1 MSDTIKI
8 AYVEDHKALRE
19 VLVGYLNGLGYQ
31 AHGFSCAEELDEH
44 FLRQSADLLILDIN
58 LPGESGISIAQ
69 RYRAAYPDIN
79 IIMLTVRG
87 SPTERVNGYDSGADL
102 YIAKPVA
109 SEEMGAAVGS
119 IERRIRHRKSAS
131 TRPILDT
138 QRLVLAWSGTE
149 VSLTGVEAALLKA
162 LIEAIDNKLDYWRMI
177 ELLGMEVTDKSK
189 GTLGV
194 YVHRLNRKLASVGL
208 KDPVIRAV
216 WKEGYQLTHK
226 IYIA

>member
-1 MSDTIKI
+1 MSDPIRI

-19 VLVGYLNGLGYQ
+19 VLVDYLTSLGYQ
-31 AHGFSCAEELDEH
+31 TQGFSCAEELDEH
-44 FLRQSADLLILDIN
+44 FRRQSADLLILDIN

-87 SPTERVNGYDSGADL
+87 SPTERVAGYDSGADV
-102 YIAKPVA
+102 YIGKPVA
-109 SEEMGAAVGS
+109 SEELGAAVGS
-119 IERRIRHRKSAS
+119 IERRIRHRQSAS

-138 QRLVLAWSGTE
+138 QRLVLGWSGTE
-149 VSLTGVEAALLKA
+149 VNLSGIEAALLKA
-162 LIEAIDNKLDYWRMI
+162 LIEASDNKLDYWRMI
-177 ELLGMEVTDKSK
+177 EVLGMEVTDKSK

-194 YVHRLNRKLASVGL
+194 YVHRLNRKLVSVGL
-208 KDPVIRAV
+208 KDPVIRSI

-226 IYIA
+226 IHIA